1 MLTAQMLT
9 GLVLAGGQGRRM
21 QALQSADGNQV
32 DKGLLS
38 LGGQPLVA
46 WQVQQLQPWTSA
58 LLINANTNLSQY
70 AQYGPV
76 LADDHSLPTNG
87 GPLIGL
93 LTALR
98 HCGTSWLLCVP
109 VDSPF
114 LPADFAP
121 RLLQAQQQNDQA
133 LAFYCRADR
142 DYPLCLLIH
151 VQAQDTLGPYIAA
164 GERRVMPWLHQLGAQ
179 AVDFPPQQADAFM
192 NINTP
197 EDLRAAQAR
206 LSWACS

>member
-1 MLTAQMLT
+1 
-9 GLVLAGGQGRRM
+9 
-21 QALQSADGNQV
+21 QS
-32 DKGLLS
+32 
-38 LGGQPLVA
+38 QP
-46 WQVQQLQPWTSA
+46 PRP
-58 LLINANTNLSQY
+58 
-70 AQYGPV
+70 GPV
-76 LADDHSLPTNG
+76 LADDHSMPTTAR
-87 GPLIGL
+87 PVFAFLA
-93 LTALR
+93 ALR
-98 HCGTSWLLCVP
+98 HCGTSWPLCVP

-114 LPADFAP
+114 LPAAFAP
-121 RLLQAQQQNDQA
+121 PLLQAQQQNDQA

-164 GERRVMPWLHQLGAQ
+164 GERRVMPWLHQLGAL